1 MLPCIRECYR
11 TVSNHRIRSLVKSEE
26 ISKTLVFLLY
36 SDEESEARKNMVAWP
51 RPCRVS

>member
-1 MLPCIRECYR
+1 MLQRIRECYR

-26 ISKTLVFLLY
+26 ILNTLVFLLF
-36 SDEESEARKNMVAWP
+36 SDEESEAQKNMVAWP